1 MLKLLTAGG
10 VGIRALIDLIRIGVD
25 SLRPADG
32 SPWVEETR
40 DENIRSIAA
49 NMQAIAE
56 KLEKLQ
62 AQNVPAEAPK
72 PEADG
77 ENQETHKVSL
87 KKITSMAITA
97 GLSGAERLA
106 AFRVGKNPLANCA
119 KNQYNRIVSLN
130 ISMNEVLLMPF
141 WKRTLAVL
149 LLAVMM
155 ILPFA
160 SAEDAGEAVPDDSVE
175 WMEGAANIT
184 RDLTLNDEGD
194 DVSALQTALTDLC
207 YYSGDVTGRYGEATK
222 TAVEDFQR
230 DFALAVTGMADK
242 ATQEAIY
249 AADYR
254 PLRLGC
260 VGEDVRQAQI
270 RLMALGYYTGKISG
284 RYLPATQEAIRLFQ
298 TANALPITGE
308 ADVQTL
314 ERLFSGDAISRDS
327 SAAATPTPS
336 PTPGMHLSDETTT
349 PTPAPTVAFVKKLQY
364 NKSKGEEVKLV
375 QTRLTE
381 LGYYS
386 GNISGNFLGHTRNA
400 VKAFQQ
406 QNALSVDGIV
416 GENTWNALFNDPDVR
431 AAADDP
437 KPTPEPTPVPFAITV
452 DVNNQVTT
460 VYGRDE
466 NGDYTVVVRQMLC
479 STGTRKNPSDIGTF
493 TLNGRTARWCYFP
506 EWGSHAQYWTRINSS
521 IAFHSVIYNTVNT
534 MDLSVKSYKNLGK
547 RASHGCIRLTVAD
560 AKWIY
565 NNCGA
570 GTVVTIRADMPAD
583 PELRAALKLP
593 SLNTKNML
601 PYVTPQPTAE
611 PDYRAGAMPPQPFRT
626 LKVNSSGEDVYWMQ
640 RKLTDL
646 GYYSGKC
653 SGTFLAGTQNAVKAF
668 QKANSLSATGTAD
681 VKTLKLLYAEELSAT
696 PTPEVAADDRT
707 PEPLPTP
714 AAGQ

>member
-10 VGIRALIDLIRIGVD
+10 LGIWALIDFIRIGVD

-62 AQNVPAEAPK
+62 AQSVPAEAQK
-72 PEADG
+72 PQTDG

-87 KKITSMAITA
+87 KNNFLMAITA
-97 GLSGAERLA
+97 GLSGAGRLA
-106 AFRVGKNPLANCA
+106 AFCVGKNPLANCA

-130 ISMNEVLLMPF
+130 ISMNEVLLMPL
-141 WKRTLAVL
+141 WKRTLAAL

-175 WMEGAANIT
+175 WTEGAVNIT

-230 DFALAVTGMADK
+230 DFALAVTGVADK

-249 AADYR
+249 AAEYR

-327 SAAATPTPS
+327 SAARRPPRRPRPECTSRMKPPPRRPRRRWRSSRNCNTTS
-336 PTPGMHLSDETTT
+336 PRAKKSSSCR
-349 PTPAPTVAFVKKLQY
+349 PA
-364 NKSKGEEVKLV
+364 
-375 QTRLTE
+375 
-381 LGYYS
+381 
-386 GNISGNFLGHTRNA
+386 
-400 VKAFQQ
+400 
-406 QNALSVDGIV
+406 
-416 GENTWNALFNDPDVR
+416 
-431 AAADDP
+431 
-437 KPTPEPTPVPFAITV
+437 
-452 DVNNQVTT
+452 
-460 VYGRDE
+460 
-466 NGDYTVVVRQMLC
+466 
-479 STGTRKNPSDIGTF
+479 
-493 TLNGRTARWCYFP
+493 
-506 EWGSHAQYWTRINSS
+506 
-521 IAFHSVIYNTVNT
+521 
-534 MDLSVKSYKNLGK
+534 
-547 RASHGCIRLTVAD
+547 
-560 AKWIY
+560 
-565 NNCGA
+565 
-570 GTVVTIRADMPAD
+570 
-583 PELRAALKLP
+583 
-593 SLNTKNML
+593 
-601 PYVTPQPTAE
+601 
-611 PDYRAGAMPPQPFRT
+611 
-626 LKVNSSGEDVYWMQ
+626 
-640 RKLTDL
+640 
-646 GYYSGKC
+646 
-653 SGTFLAGTQNAVKAF
+653 
-668 QKANSLSATGTAD
+668 
-681 VKTLKLLYAEELSAT
+681 
-696 PTPEVAADDRT
+696 
-707 PEPLPTP
+707 
-714 AAGQ
+714 

>member
-1 MLKLLTAGG
+1 
-10 VGIRALIDLIRIGVD
+10 
-25 SLRPADG
+25 
-32 SPWVEETR
+32 
-40 DENIRSIAA
+40 
-49 NMQAIAE
+49 
-56 KLEKLQ
+56 
-62 AQNVPAEAPK
+62 
-72 PEADG
+72 
-77 ENQETHKVSL
+77 
-87 KKITSMAITA
+87 MAITA
-97 GLSGAERLA
+97 GLSGAGRLA

-130 ISMNEVLLMPF
+130 ISMNEVLLMPL
-141 WKRTLAVL
+141 WKRTLAAL

-175 WMEGAANIT
+175 WTEGAVNIT

-230 DFALAVTGMADK
+230 DFALAVTGVADK

-249 AADYR
+249 AAEYR

-375 QTRLTE
+375 QSRLTE

-416 GENTWNALFNDPDVR
+416 GENTWNVLFNDPDVR
-431 AAADDP
+431 AATDDP

-493 TLNGRTARWCYFP
+493 TLNGRTARWCYFT

-570 GTVVTIRADMPAD
+570 GTVVTIRDDMPAD

-626 LKVNSSGEDVYWMQ
+626 LKVKSSGEDVYWMQ

-668 QKANSLSATGTAD
+668 QKANGLSATGTAD
-681 VKTLKLLYAEELSAT
+681 VKTLNLLYAEELSAT

>member
-1 MLKLLTAGG
+1 
-10 VGIRALIDLIRIGVD
+10 
-25 SLRPADG
+25 
-32 SPWVEETR
+32 
-40 DENIRSIAA
+40 
-49 NMQAIAE
+49 
-56 KLEKLQ
+56 
-62 AQNVPAEAPK
+62 
-72 PEADG
+72 
-77 ENQETHKVSL
+77 
-87 KKITSMAITA
+87 MAITA

-130 ISMNEVLLMPF
+130 ISMNEVLLMPL
-141 WKRTLAVL
+141 WKRTLAAL

-175 WMEGAANIT
+175 WTEGAANIT

-431 AAADDP
+431 AATDDP

-611 PDYRAGAMPPQPFRT
+611 PDYRAGAMQPQPFRT

-653 SGTFLAGTQNAVKAF
+653 SGTFLAGTQNAVKSF

-681 VKTLKLLYAEELSAT
+681 VKTLNLLYAEELSAT

>member
-1 MLKLLTAGG
+1 
-10 VGIRALIDLIRIGVD
+10 
-25 SLRPADG
+25 
-32 SPWVEETR
+32 
-40 DENIRSIAA
+40 
-49 NMQAIAE
+49 
-56 KLEKLQ
+56 
-62 AQNVPAEAPK
+62 
-72 PEADG
+72 
-77 ENQETHKVSL
+77 
-87 KKITSMAITA
+87 MAITA
-97 GLSGAERLA
+97 GLSGAGRLA

-130 ISMNEVLLMPF
+130 ISMNEVLLMPL
-141 WKRTLAVL
+141 WKRTLAAL

-175 WMEGAANIT
+175 WTEGAANIT

-230 DFALAVTGMADK
+230 DFSLAVTGMADK

-249 AADYR
+249 AAEYR

-314 ERLFSGDAISRDS
+314 ERLYSGDAISRDS

-611 PDYRAGAMPPQPFRT
+611 PDYRAGTMPPQPWRPLPVT
-626 LKVNSSGEDVYWMQ
+626 SAGEDGYWMQ

-681 VKTLKLLYAEELSAT
+681 VKTLNLLYAEELSAT

>member
-10 VGIRALIDLIRIGVD
+10 LGIWALIDFIRIGVD

-87 KKITSMAITA
+87 KNNFLMAITA
-97 GLSGAERLA
+97 GLSGAGRLA
-106 AFRVGKNPLANCA
+106 AFCVGKNPLANCA

-130 ISMNEVLLMPF
+130 ISMNEVLLMPL
-141 WKRTLAVL
+141 WKRTLAAL

-175 WMEGAANIT
+175 WTEGAANIT

-431 AAADDP
+431 AATDDP

-611 PDYRAGAMPPQPFRT
+611 PDYRAGTMPPQPFRT

-681 VKTLKLLYAEELSAT
+681 VKTLNLLYAEELSAT

>member
-1 MLKLLTAGG
+1 
-10 VGIRALIDLIRIGVD
+10 
-25 SLRPADG
+25 
-32 SPWVEETR
+32 
-40 DENIRSIAA
+40 
-49 NMQAIAE
+49 
-56 KLEKLQ
+56 
-62 AQNVPAEAPK
+62 
-72 PEADG
+72 
-77 ENQETHKVSL
+77 
-87 KKITSMAITA
+87 MAITA
-97 GLSGAERLA
+97 GLSGAGRLA

-130 ISMNEVLLMPF
+130 ISMNEVLLMPL
-141 WKRTLAVL
+141 WKRTLAAL

-314 ERLFSGDAISRDS
+314 ECLFSGDAISRDS

-431 AAADDP
+431 AATDDP

-570 GTVVTIRADMPAD
+570 GTVVTIRDDMPAD

-611 PDYRAGAMPPQPFRT
+611 PDYRAGTMPPQPFQT

-681 VKTLKLLYAEELSAT
+681 VKTLNLLYAEELSAT
-696 PTPEVAADDRT
+696 PTPEVTADDRT

>member
-1 MLKLLTAGG
+1 
-10 VGIRALIDLIRIGVD
+10 
-25 SLRPADG
+25 
-32 SPWVEETR
+32 
-40 DENIRSIAA
+40 
-49 NMQAIAE
+49 
-56 KLEKLQ
+56 
-62 AQNVPAEAPK
+62 
-72 PEADG
+72 
-77 ENQETHKVSL
+77 
-87 KKITSMAITA
+87 MAITA
-97 GLSGAERLA
+97 GLSGAGRLA

-130 ISMNEVLLMPF
+130 ISMNEVLLMPL
-141 WKRTLAVL
+141 WKRTLAAL

-175 WMEGAANIT
+175 WTEGAANIT

-431 AAADDP
+431 AATDDP

-626 LKVNSSGEDVYWMQ
+626 LKVNNYGEDVYWMQ

-653 SGTFLAGTQNAVKAF
+653 SGTFLAGTQNAVKSF

-681 VKTLKLLYAEELSAT
+681 VKTLNLLYAEELSAT

>member
-1 MLKLLTAGG
+1 M
-10 VGIRALIDLIRIGVD
+10 
-25 SLRPADG
+25 
-32 SPWVEETR
+32 
-40 DENIRSIAA
+40 
-49 NMQAIAE
+49 AIA
-56 KLEKLQ
+56 
-62 AQNVPAEAPK
+62 
-72 PEADG
+72 
-77 ENQETHKVSL
+77 
-87 KKITSMAITA
+87 A
-97 GLSGAERLA
+97 GLSGAGRLA

-130 ISMNEVLLMPF
+130 ISMNEVLLMPL
-141 WKRTLAVL
+141 WKRTLAAL

-175 WMEGAANIT
+175 WTEGAANIT

-207 YYSGDVTGRYGEATK
+207 YYSGDVTGRYGEATR

-364 NKSKGEEVKLV
+364 NKAKGEEVKLV

-431 AAADDP
+431 AATDDP

-570 GTVVTIRADMPAD
+570 GTVVTIRDDMPAD

-611 PDYRAGAMPPQPFRT
+611 PDYRAGAMTPQPFRT

-681 VKTLKLLYAEELSAT
+681 VKTLNLLYAEELSAT

>member
-1 MLKLLTAGG
+1 M
-10 VGIRALIDLIRIGVD
+10 
-25 SLRPADG
+25 
-32 SPWVEETR
+32 
-40 DENIRSIAA
+40 
-49 NMQAIAE
+49 
-56 KLEKLQ
+56 
-62 AQNVPAEAPK
+62 
-72 PEADG
+72 
-77 ENQETHKVSL
+77 
-87 KKITSMAITA
+87 
-97 GLSGAERLA
+97 
-106 AFRVGKNPLANCA
+106 PL
-119 KNQYNRIVSLN
+119 
-130 ISMNEVLLMPF
+130 
-141 WKRTLAVL
+141 WKRTLAAL

-460 VYGRDE
+460 VYG
-466 NGDYTVVVRQMLC
+466 
-479 STGTRKNPSDIGTF
+479 
-493 TLNGRTARWCYFP
+493 
-506 EWGSHAQYWTRINSS
+506 
-521 IAFHSVIYNTVNT
+521 
-534 MDLSVKSYKNLGK
+534 
-547 RASHGCIRLTVAD
+547 
-560 AKWIY
+560 
-565 NNCGA
+565 
-570 GTVVTIRADMPAD
+570 
-583 PELRAALKLP
+583 
-593 SLNTKNML
+593 
-601 PYVTPQPTAE
+601 
-611 PDYRAGAMPPQPFRT
+611 
-626 LKVNSSGEDVYWMQ
+626 
-640 RKLTDL
+640 
-646 GYYSGKC
+646 
-653 SGTFLAGTQNAVKAF
+653 
-668 QKANSLSATGTAD
+668 
-681 VKTLKLLYAEELSAT
+681 
-696 PTPEVAADDRT
+696 
-707 PEPLPTP
+707 
-714 AAGQ
+714 

>member
-1 MLKLLTAGG
+1 
-10 VGIRALIDLIRIGVD
+10 
-25 SLRPADG
+25 
-32 SPWVEETR
+32 
-40 DENIRSIAA
+40 
-49 NMQAIAE
+49 
-56 KLEKLQ
+56 
-62 AQNVPAEAPK
+62 
-72 PEADG
+72 
-77 ENQETHKVSL
+77 
-87 KKITSMAITA
+87 MAITA

-175 WMEGAANIT
+175 WTEGAANIT

-349 PTPAPTVAFVKKLQY
+349 PTPAPTVPFVKKLQY

-431 AAADDP
+431 AATDDP

-570 GTVVTIRADMPAD
+570 GTVVTIRDDMPAD

-681 VKTLKLLYAEELSAT
+681 VKTLNLLYAEELSAT

>member
-10 VGIRALIDLIRIGVD
+10 LGIWALIDFIRIGVD

-62 AQNVPAEAPK
+62 AQSVPAEAQK
-72 PEADG
+72 PQTDG

-87 KKITSMAITA
+87 KNNFLMAITA
-97 GLSGAERLA
+97 GLSGAGRLA
-106 AFRVGKNPLANCA
+106 AFCVGKNPLANCA

-130 ISMNEVLLMPF
+130 ISMNEVLLMPL
-141 WKRTLAVL
+141 WKRTLAAL

-175 WMEGAANIT
+175 WTEGAVNIT

-230 DFALAVTGMADK
+230 DFALAVTGVADK

-431 AAADDP
+431 AATDDP

-570 GTVVTIRADMPAD
+570 GTVVTIRDDMPAD

-611 PDYRAGAMPPQPFRT
+611 PDYRAGTMPPQPFRT

-681 VKTLKLLYAEELSAT
+681 VKTLNLLYAEELSAT

>member
-1 MLKLLTAGG
+1 M
-10 VGIRALIDLIRIGVD
+10 
-25 SLRPADG
+25 
-32 SPWVEETR
+32 
-40 DENIRSIAA
+40 
-49 NMQAIAE
+49 
-56 KLEKLQ
+56 
-62 AQNVPAEAPK
+62 
-72 PEADG
+72 
-77 ENQETHKVSL
+77 
-87 KKITSMAITA
+87 
-97 GLSGAERLA
+97 A

-119 KNQYNRIVSLN
+119 KNQYNRIVFLN
-130 ISMNEVLLMPF
+130 ISMNEVLLMPL
-141 WKRTLAVL
+141 WKRTLAAL

-175 WMEGAANIT
+175 WTEGAANIT

-207 YYSGDVTGRYGEATK
+207 YYSGDVTGRYGEATR

-249 AADYR
+249 AAEYR

-336 PTPGMHLSDETTT
+336 PTPGMHLSDENTT

-431 AAADDP
+431 AATDDP

-452 DVNNQVTT
+452 DVNNQVTP
-460 VYGRDE
+460 VYGRRLHRCCAADALLH
-466 NGDYTVVVRQMLC
+466 R
-479 STGTRKNPSDIGTF
+479 
-493 TLNGRTARWCYFP
+493 
-506 EWGSHAQYWTRINSS
+506 HAQESVGYRHIHTQRAHGALVLLPGVGQPRAVLDAHQLVHCVSFRHLQHGQYDGFVGQVLQEPRQ
-521 IAFHSVIYNTVNT
+521 ARVARVHSPDRCGCEV
-534 MDLSVKSYKNLGK
+534 DLQQ
-547 RASHGCIRLTVAD
+547 
-560 AKWIY
+560 
-565 NNCGA
+565 
-570 GTVVTIRADMPAD
+570 
-583 PELRAALKLP
+583 LRGRDGRHD
-593 SLNTKNML
+593 S
-601 PYVTPQPTAE
+601 
-611 PDYRAGAMPPQPFRT
+611 RR
-626 LKVNSSGEDVYWMQ
+626 
-640 RKLTDL
+640 
-646 GYYSGKC
+646 
-653 SGTFLAGTQNAVKAF
+653 
-668 QKANSLSATGTAD
+668 
-681 VKTLKLLYAEELSAT
+681 YA
-696 PTPEVAADDRT
+696 R
-707 PEPLPTP
+707 
-714 AAGQ
+714 

>member
-1 MLKLLTAGG
+1 
-10 VGIRALIDLIRIGVD
+10 
-25 SLRPADG
+25 
-32 SPWVEETR
+32 
-40 DENIRSIAA
+40 
-49 NMQAIAE
+49 
-56 KLEKLQ
+56 
-62 AQNVPAEAPK
+62 
-72 PEADG
+72 
-77 ENQETHKVSL
+77 
-87 KKITSMAITA
+87 MAITA
-97 GLSGAERLA
+97 GLSGAGRLA

-130 ISMNEVLLMPF
+130 ISMNEVLLMPL
-141 WKRTLAVL
+141 WKRTLAAL

-175 WMEGAANIT
+175 WTEGAVNIT

-230 DFALAVTGMADK
+230 DFALAVTGVADK

-249 AADYR
+249 AAEYR

-431 AAADDP
+431 AATDDP

-611 PDYRAGAMPPQPFRT
+611 PDYRAGTMAPQPFRT

-681 VKTLKLLYAEELSAT
+681 VKTLNLLYAEELSAT

>member
-1 MLKLLTAGG
+1 M
-10 VGIRALIDLIRIGVD
+10 
-25 SLRPADG
+25 S
-32 SPWVEETR
+32 
-40 DENIRSIAA
+40 
-49 NMQAIAE
+49 
-56 KLEKLQ
+56 
-62 AQNVPAEAPK
+62 
-72 PEADG
+72 
-77 ENQETHKVSL
+77 
-87 KKITSMAITA
+87 
-97 GLSGAERLA
+97 
-106 AFRVGKNPLANCA
+106 
-119 KNQYNRIVSLN
+119 
-130 ISMNEVLLMPF
+130 
-141 WKRTLAVL
+141 
-149 LLAVMM
+149 
-155 ILPFA
+155 
-160 SAEDAGEAVPDDSVE
+160 
-175 WMEGAANIT
+175 
-184 RDLTLNDEGD
+184 GD
-194 DVSALQTALTDLC
+194 DVKSVQSRLDKFG
-207 YYSGDVTGRYGEATK
+207 YYSGALDGIYGAATVAAVQAFQARNGL
-222 TAVEDFQR
+222 TADGKVG
-230 DFALAVTGMADK
+230 ANTVKILYSSNAV
-242 ATQEAIY
+242 
-249 AADYR
+249 AADPSAATPTPTPTQSFGIVPTR
-254 PLRLGC
+254 TLREGSS
-260 VGEDVRQAQI
+260 GDDVKSVQS
-270 RLMALGYYTGKISG
+270 RLKALGYYTGKISG

-431 AAADDP
+431 AATDDP

-570 GTVVTIRADMPAD
+570 GTVVTIRDDMPAD

-611 PDYRAGAMPPQPFRT
+611 PDYRAGTMPPQPFRT

-696 PTPEVAADDRT
+696 PTPEVTADDRT